1 MVKAQGEGGGDSR
14 FQVKGRSKG
23 FFGFEIHDFRIF
35 LSKKILAII
44 FFLVVCNLLE

>member
-1 MVKAQGEGGGDSR
+1 MVKAQGEGGDST

-44 FFLVVCNLLE
+44 FFFGSL